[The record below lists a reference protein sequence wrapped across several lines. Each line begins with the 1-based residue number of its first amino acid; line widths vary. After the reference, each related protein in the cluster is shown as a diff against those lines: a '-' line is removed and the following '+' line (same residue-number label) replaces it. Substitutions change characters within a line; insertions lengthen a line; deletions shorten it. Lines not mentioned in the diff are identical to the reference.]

1 MSMKSMVTKSLC
13 VSMVGVVAVM
23 STANYKGD
31 LKTTLESNLSDL
43 ETMLAGYSAK
53 FKDQK
58 RQIAQYV
65 AQIGANETTI
75 KNLQDQVTSLTA
87 DKNSLTT
94 ERNDLKSKLTS
105 IATLLDIPTE
115 GKTMDV
121 LVKDISD
128 NITNGA
134 EVSSDELATFKTIA
148 KNLGKTEEE
157 VASMSRNELVVFI
170 NAEVNSLNA
179 ELDEANAEIVEYEGK
194 IESANTEIARYE
206 GEIKSANAEIK
217 KLEGEVGKLQA
228 EIKRLEGII
237 AQYESDL
244 NALNSKAETIEET
257 YKEEYNNEIKG
268 ENQGNVEGTDKA
280 PEVIPGGGGTPE
292 EPTEPEQPTDPVD
305 PPVDD
310 NNTETTKPVATA
322 LEQSIAKALKVD
334 GITSISNEG
343 TTTYYGKTFYIVASC
358 NDGNA
363 VGNSLVADGYKYETD
378 YIFISGKLCVA
389 KQFNVEVINSL
400 LAEQ

>member
-1 MSMKSMVTKSLC
+1 MGMKTMVTRGLAL
-13 VSMVGVVAVM
+13 SMVGVVAVM

-58 RQIAQYV
+58 AQIAQHL
-65 AQIGANETTI
+65 APIGANETTI
-75 KNLQDQVTSLTA
+75 KNLQDQVKSLTA
-87 DKNSLTT
+87 DKTSLTS

-105 IATLLDIPTE
+105 IATLLGIPTE
-115 GKTMDV
+115 GKDMDT
-121 LVKDISD
+121 LVADISN

-170 NAEVNSLNA
+170 NSEVANLNA
-179 ELDEANAEIVEYEGK
+179 ELDEANAEIVKYEDK
-194 IESANTEIARYE
+194 IEKANTEIAR
-206 GEIKSANAEIK
+206 
-217 KLEGEVGKLQA
+217 LEGEVGKLQA

-237 AQYESDL
+237 AKYEADL

-268 ENQGNVEGTDKA
+268 KSDVELEGTDKA
-280 PEVIPGGGGTPE
+280 PEQTPIGGSTPTNPPTDEGVVNPGIE
-292 EPTEPEQPTDPVD
+292 EPPTVEEPEKTAKQQAYEKLSGTAKTLADNGYQKGDLLVD
-305 PPVDD
+305 GFGDYHLKLTA
-310 NNTETTKPVATA
+310 NCANARTA
-322 LEQSIAKALKVD
+322 LGIGADISGTIPNRYYNDRLSI
-334 GITSISNEG
+334 
-343 TTTYYGKTFYIVASC
+343 
-358 NDGNA
+358 NA
-363 VGNSLVADGYKYETD
+363 QQVAD
-378 YIFISGKLCVA
+378 LNA
-389 KQFNVEVINSL
+389 W
-400 LAEQ
+400 AEL

>member
-1 MSMKSMVTKSLC
+1 MGMKTMVTRGLAL
-13 VSMVGVVAVM
+13 SMVGVVAVM
-23 STANYKGD
+23 STAKYKGD
-31 LKTTLESNLSDL
+31 LKTTLESNLNDL

-157 VASMSRNELVVFI
+157 VASMSRNQLVVFI
-170 NAEVNSLNA
+170 NSEVSNLNT
-179 ELDEANAEIVEYEGK
+179 ELD
-194 IESANTEIARYE
+194 SANTEIARYE

-343 TTTYYGKTFYIVASC
+343 TTTYYGKTFYIVATC

>member
-1 MSMKSMVTKSLC
+1 MGMKTMVTRGLAL
-13 VSMVGVVAVM
+13 SMVGVVAVM

-75 KNLQDQVTSLTA
+75 KNLQDQVASLTA
-87 DKNSLTT
+87 DKTSLTS

-105 IATLLDIPTE
+105 IATLLGIPTE
-115 GKTMDV
+115 GKDMDT
-121 LVKDISD
+121 LVADISN

-148 KNLGKTEEE
+148 KNLGKTEDE

-170 NAEVNSLNA
+170 NSEVANLNA
-179 ELDEANAEIVEYEGK
+179 ELDEANAEIVKYEDK
-194 IESANTEIARYE
+194 IEKANTEIAR
-206 GEIKSANAEIK
+206 
-217 KLEGEVGKLQA
+217 LEGEVGKLQA

-237 AQYESDL
+237 AKYEADL
-244 NALNSKAETIEET
+244 NALNTKAETIEET

-268 ENQGNVEGTDKA
+268 KSDVELEGTDKA
-280 PEVIPGGGGTPE
+280 PEQTPIGGSTPTNP
-292 EPTEPEQPTDPVD
+292 PTEEQQPAEPETPAD
-305 PPVDD
+305 PPAGEKSEKEQAWD
-310 NNTETTKPVATA
+310 T
-322 LEQSIAKALKVD
+322 LEASLISASWGEGSRGKLKD
-334 GITSISNEG
+334 GTYTIERG
-343 TTTYYGKTFYIVASC
+343 TNSQGAVIYEVK
-358 NDGNA
+358 NDGFSTGVTVSEEIYNQ
-363 VGNSLVADGYKYETD
+363 
-378 YIFISGKLCVA
+378 YIAWANK
-389 KQFNVEVINSL
+389 
-400 LAEQ
+400 

>member
-1 MSMKSMVTKSLC
+1 MGMKTMVTRGLA

-75 KNLQDQVTSLTA
+75 KNLQDQVASLTA
-87 DKNSLTT
+87 DKTSLTS

-105 IATLLDIPTE
+105 IATLLGIPTE
-115 GKTMDV
+115 GKDMDT
-121 LVKDISD
+121 LVADISN

-148 KNLGKTEEE
+148 KNLGKTEDE

-170 NAEVNSLNA
+170 NSEVANLNA
-179 ELDEANAEIVEYEGK
+179 ELDEANAEIVKYEDK
-194 IESANTEIARYE
+194 IEKANTEIAR
-206 GEIKSANAEIK
+206 
-217 KLEGEVGKLQA
+217 LEGEVGKLQA

-237 AQYESDL
+237 AQYEADL

-268 ENQGNVEGTDKA
+268 ENGVDVLDKPGSN
-280 PEVIPGGGGTPE
+280 PEQTPIGGGTPE
-292 EPTEPEQPTDPVD
+292 QPTEPDQPSVP
-305 PPVDD
+305 
-310 NNTETTKPVATA
+310 ETTEPEVSSAKEQAYAKLTGTAKTLADNGYQKGDLLVDASGDYHLKVTANCVNARTA
-322 LEQSIAKALKVD
+322 L
-334 GITSISNEG
+334 GIS
-343 TTTYYGKTFYIVASC
+343 
-358 NDGNA
+358 
-363 VGNSLVADGYKYETD
+363 AD
-378 YIFISGKLCVA
+378 ISGQVPNRYYRDILNITAQQVSDLNA
-389 KQFNVEVINSL
+389 W
-400 LAEQ
+400 AEL

>member
-1 MSMKSMVTKSLC
+1 MGMKTMVTRGLAL
-13 VSMVGVVAVM
+13 SMVGVVAVM

-31 LKTTLESNLSDL
+31 LKTTLESNLNDL

-75 KNLQDQVTSLTA
+75 KNLQDQVKSLTA
-87 DKNSLTT
+87 DKTSLTS

-105 IATLLDIPTE
+105 IATLLGISTE
-115 GKTMDV
+115 GKDMDT
-121 LVKDISD
+121 LVADISN

-179 ELDEANAEIVEYEGK
+179 ELDEANADIVEYEGK
-194 IESANTEIARYE
+194 IERANT
-206 GEIKSANAEIK
+206 
-217 KLEGEVGKLQA
+217 

-237 AQYESDL
+237 AQYEADL

-268 ENQGNVEGTDKA
+268 ENQGNVEG
-280 PEVIPGGGGTPE
+280 GGTPE
-292 EPTEPEQPTDPVD
+292 QPTEPEQPSVP
-305 PPVDD
+305 
-310 NNTETTKPVATA
+310 ETTEPETNAKEQAYAKLSGTAKTLADNGYQKGDLLVDASGDYHLKVTANCVNARTA
-322 LEQSIAKALKVD
+322 L
-334 GITSISNEG
+334 GIS
-343 TTTYYGKTFYIVASC
+343 
-358 NDGNA
+358 
-363 VGNSLVADGYKYETD
+363 AD
-378 YIFISGKLCVA
+378 ISGQVPNRYYRDILNITAQQVSDLNA
-389 KQFNVEVINSL
+389 W
-400 LAEQ
+400 AEL

>member
-1 MSMKSMVTKSLC
+1 MGMKTMVTRGLAL
-13 VSMVGVVAVM
+13 SMVGVVAVM

-31 LKTTLESNLSDL
+31 LKTTLESNLSDF

-53 FKDQK
+53 LKDQK

-75 KNLQDQVTSLTA
+75 KNLQDQVKSLTA
-87 DKNSLTT
+87 DKTSLTS

-105 IATLLDIPTE
+105 IATLLGIPTE
-115 GKTMDV
+115 GKDMDT
-121 LVKDISD
+121 LVADISN

-194 IESANTEIARYE
+194 IESANTEIAR
-206 GEIKSANAEIK
+206 
-217 KLEGEVGKLQA
+217 LEGEVGKLQA

-237 AQYESDL
+237 AQYEADL

-268 ENQGNVEGTDKA
+268 ENQGEVEGGST
-280 PEVIPGGGGTPE
+280 PEVIVPGEGTPE
-292 EPTEPEQPTDPVD
+292 QPTEPEQPTDPVD
-305 PPVDD
+305 PPASETNAKAEAYAKLTGTAKTLADNGYQKGDLLVDASGD
-310 NNTETTKPVATA
+310 YHLKVTANCVNARTA
-322 LEQSIAKALKVD
+322 L
-334 GITSISNEG
+334 GIS
-343 TTTYYGKTFYIVASC
+343 
-358 NDGNA
+358 
-363 VGNSLVADGYKYETD
+363 AD
-378 YIFISGKLCVA
+378 ISGQVPNRYYRDILNITAQQVSDLNA
-389 KQFNVEVINSL
+389 W
-400 LAEQ
+400 AEL

>member
-1 MSMKSMVTKSLC
+1 MGMKTMVTRGLAL
-13 VSMVGVVAVM
+13 SMVGVVAVM

-58 RQIAQYV
+58 AQIAQHL
-65 AQIGANETTI
+65 ATIGANETTI
-75 KNLQDQVTSLTA
+75 KNLQDQVKSLTA
-87 DKNSLTT
+87 DKTSLTS

-105 IATLLDIPTE
+105 IATLLGIPTE
-115 GKTMDV
+115 GKDMDT
-121 LVKDISD
+121 LVADISN

-194 IESANTEIARYE
+194 IERANT
-206 GEIKSANAEIK
+206 
-217 KLEGEVGKLQA
+217 

-237 AQYESDL
+237 AQYEADL

-268 ENQGNVEGTDKA
+268 ENQGNVEGGGT
-280 PEVIPGGGGTPE
+280 PEVIQPGGGTPE
-292 EPTEPEQPTDPVD
+292 QPTEPEQPSVP
-305 PPVDD
+305 
-310 NNTETTKPVATA
+310 ETTEPETNAKEQAYAKLSGTAKTLADNGYQKGDLLVDASGDYHLKVTANCVNARTA
-322 LEQSIAKALKVD
+322 L
-334 GITSISNEG
+334 GIS
-343 TTTYYGKTFYIVASC
+343 
-358 NDGNA
+358 
-363 VGNSLVADGYKYETD
+363 AD
-378 YIFISGKLCVA
+378 ISGQVPNRYYRDILNITAQQVSDLNA
-389 KQFNVEVINSL
+389 W
-400 LAEQ
+400 AEL

>member
-1 MSMKSMVTKSLC
+1 MGMKTMVTRGLA

-23 STANYKGD
+23 STANYKGN

-75 KNLQDQVTSLTA
+75 KNLQDQVKSLTA
-87 DKNSLTT
+87 DKTSLTS

-105 IATLLDIPTE
+105 IATLLGIPTE
-115 GKTMDV
+115 GKDMDT
-121 LVKDISD
+121 LVADISN

-194 IESANTEIARYE
+194 IESANTEIAR
-206 GEIKSANAEIK
+206 
-217 KLEGEVGKLQA
+217 LEGEVGKLQA

-268 ENQGNVEGTDKA
+268 ENGVDVLDK
-280 PEVIPGGGGTPE
+280 PGSTPE
-292 EPTEPEQPTDPVD
+292 QTPIGGNTPEQPTN
-305 PPVDD
+305 PP
-310 NNTETTKPVATA
+310 TEEQQPAEPTKPVATA
-322 LEQSIAKALKVD
+322 LEQSVAKALKAN
-334 GITSISNEG
+334 GITSISESSEEDKW
-343 TTTYYGKTFYIVASC
+343 TYGKIDFYPVATC
-358 NDGNA
+358 DTGA
-363 VGNSLVADGYKYETD
+363 VADSLVADGYKLYTD
-378 YIFISGKLCVA
+378 FICGDGKLYIAPKV
-389 KQFNVEVINSL
+389 NVQAVNSL
-400 LAEQ
+400 LAK

>member
-1 MSMKSMVTKSLC
+1 MGMKTMVTRGLA

-75 KNLQDQVTSLTA
+75 KNLQDQVKSLTA
-87 DKNSLTT
+87 DKTSLTS

-105 IATLLDIPTE
+105 IATLLGIPTE
-115 GKTMDV
+115 GKDMDT
-121 LVKDISD
+121 LVADISN

-179 ELDEANAEIVEYEGK
+179 ELDEANAEIAEYEGK
-194 IESANTEIARYE
+194 IESANTEIAR
-206 GEIKSANAEIK
+206 
-217 KLEGEVGKLQA
+217 LEGEVGKLQA

-237 AQYESDL
+237 AQYEADL

-268 ENQGNVEGTDKA
+268 ENQGEVEGGST

-292 EPTEPEQPTDPVD
+292 QPTEPTEPEQPTNPPASETNAKAEAYAKLTGTAKTLADNGYQKGDLLVD
-305 PPVDD
+305 ASGDYHLKVTA
-310 NNTETTKPVATA
+310 NCVNARTA
-322 LEQSIAKALKVD
+322 L
-334 GITSISNEG
+334 GIS
-343 TTTYYGKTFYIVASC
+343 
-358 NDGNA
+358 
-363 VGNSLVADGYKYETD
+363 AD
-378 YIFISGKLCVA
+378 ISGQVPNRYYRDILNITAQQVSDLNA
-389 KQFNVEVINSL
+389 WANL
-400 LAEQ
+400 

>member
-1 MSMKSMVTKSLC
+1 MGMKTMVTRGLAL
-13 VSMVGVVAVM
+13 SMVGVVAVM
-23 STANYKGD
+23 STANYKGN

-58 RQIAQYV
+58 RQIAQHL
-65 AQIGANETTI
+65 ATIGANETTI
-75 KNLQDQVTSLTA
+75 KNLQDQVKSLTA
-87 DKNSLTT
+87 DKTSLTS

-105 IATLLDIPTE
+105 IATLLGIPTE
-115 GKTMDV
+115 GKDMDT
-121 LVKDISD
+121 LVADISN

-194 IESANTEIARYE
+194 IESANTEIAR
-206 GEIKSANAEIK
+206 
-217 KLEGEVGKLQA
+217 LEGEVGKLQA

-268 ENQGNVEGTDKA
+268 ENQGEVE
-280 PEVIPGGGGTPE
+280 GGGTPE
-292 EPTEPEQPTDPVD
+292 VIQPGGSTPELEQPTNPPTEEQQPAEPEKTAKQQAYEKLSGTAKTLADNGYQKGDLLVD
-305 PPVDD
+305 ASGDYHLKVTA
-310 NNTETTKPVATA
+310 NCVNARTA
-322 LEQSIAKALKVD
+322 L
-334 GITSISNEG
+334 GIS
-343 TTTYYGKTFYIVASC
+343 
-358 NDGNA
+358 
-363 VGNSLVADGYKYETD
+363 TD
-378 YIFISGKLCVA
+378 ISGQVPNRYYRDILNITAQQVTDLNA
-389 KQFNVEVINSL
+389 W
-400 LAEQ
+400 AEL

>member
-1 MSMKSMVTKSLC
+1 MGMKTMVTRGLA

-75 KNLQDQVTSLTA
+75 KNLQDQVKSLTA
-87 DKNSLTT
+87 DKTSLTS

-105 IATLLDIPTE
+105 IATLLGIPTE
-115 GKTMDV
+115 GKDMDT
-121 LVKDISD
+121 LVADISN

-170 NAEVNSLNA
+170 NSEVANLNA
-179 ELDEANAEIVEYEGK
+179 ELDEANAEIVKYEDK
-194 IESANTEIARYE
+194 IEKANTEVAR
-206 GEIKSANAEIK
+206 
-217 KLEGEVGKLQA
+217 LEGEVGKLQA

-237 AQYESDL
+237 AQYEADL

-268 ENQGNVEGTDKA
+268 ENQGEVEGGST

-292 EPTEPEQPTDPVD
+292 QPTEPTEPEQPTNPPASETNAKDEAYAKLTGTAKTLADNGYQKGDLLVD
-305 PPVDD
+305 ASGDYHLKVTA
-310 NNTETTKPVATA
+310 NCVNARTA
-322 LEQSIAKALKVD
+322 L
-334 GITSISNEG
+334 GIS
-343 TTTYYGKTFYIVASC
+343 
-358 NDGNA
+358 
-363 VGNSLVADGYKYETD
+363 AD
-378 YIFISGKLCVA
+378 ISGQVPNRYYRDILNITAQQVSDLNA
-389 KQFNVEVINSL
+389 W
-400 LAEQ
+400 AEL

>member
-23 STANYKGD
+23 STAKYKGD

-157 VASMSRNELVVFI
+157 VASMSRNQLVVFI
-170 NAEVNSLNA
+170 NSEVSNLNT
-179 ELDEANAEIVEYEGK
+179 ELD
-194 IESANTEIARYE
+194 SANTEIARYE

-257 YKEEYNNEIKG
+257 YKEEYNKEIKG
-268 ENQGNVEGTDKA
+268 ENGVDILDK
-280 PEVIPGGGGTPE
+280 PGSTPE
-292 EPTEPEQPTDPVD
+292 QTPIGGSTPEQPTN
-305 PPVDD
+305 PP
-310 NNTETTKPVATA
+310 TEEQQPAESEKTA
-322 LEQSIAKALKVD
+322 EEQLTEKLGADKFSKLKTDLTRLANVNECRNAQ
-334 GITSISNEG
+334 IS
-343 TTTYYGKTFYIVASC
+343 TA
-358 NDGNA
+358 NDGTEILGFESNPSGDKA
-363 VGNSLVADGYKYETD
+363 IAYKNKETGEWNFRSDNVSL
-378 YIFISGKLCVA
+378 SGTIDEATVQLIA
-389 KQFNVEVINSL
+389 NYFNNELVS
-400 LAEQ
+400 Q

>member
-1 MSMKSMVTKSLC
+1 MGMKTMVTRGLA

-75 KNLQDQVTSLTA
+75 KNLQDQVKSLTA
-87 DKNSLTT
+87 DKTSLTS

-105 IATLLDIPTE
+105 IATLLGIPTE
-115 GKTMDV
+115 GKDMDT
-121 LVKDISD
+121 LVADISN

-194 IESANTEIARYE
+194 IESANTEIAR
-206 GEIKSANAEIK
+206 
-217 KLEGEVGKLQA
+217 LEGEVGKLQA

-237 AQYESDL
+237 AQYEADL

-268 ENQGNVEGTDKA
+268 ENQGEVE
-280 PEVIPGGGGTPE
+280 GGGTPE
-292 EPTEPEQPTDPVD
+292 VIVPGGGTPEPEQPTNPPTEEQQPAEPETNTKEQAYAKLSGTAKTLADNGYQKGDLLVD
-305 PPVDD
+305 ASGDYHLKVTA
-310 NNTETTKPVATA
+310 NCVNARTA
-322 LEQSIAKALKVD
+322 L
-334 GITSISNEG
+334 GIS
-343 TTTYYGKTFYIVASC
+343 
-358 NDGNA
+358 
-363 VGNSLVADGYKYETD
+363 AD
-378 YIFISGKLCVA
+378 ISGQIPNRYYRDILNITAQQVSDLNA
-389 KQFNVEVINSL
+389 W
-400 LAEQ
+400 AEL

>member
-1 MSMKSMVTKSLC
+1 MSMKSMVTKSLA

-23 STANYKGD
+23 STANYKGN

-58 RQIAQYV
+58 AQIAQYL
-65 AQIGANETTI
+65 ATIGANETTI
-75 KNLQDQVTSLTA
+75 KNLQDQVKSLTA
-87 DKNSLTT
+87 DKTSLTS

-105 IATLLDIPTE
+105 IATLLGIPTE
-115 GKTMDV
+115 GKDMDT
-121 LVKDISD
+121 LVADISN

-194 IESANTEIARYE
+194 IESAN
-206 GEIKSANAEIK
+206 AEIK

-237 AQYESDL
+237 QQYEADL
-244 NALNSKAETIEET
+244 GALNTKAETIKNT
-257 YKEEYNNEIKG
+257 YKEEYNKEIKG
-268 ENQGNVEGTDKA
+268 ENGVDVLDKPGSN
-280 PEVIPGGGGTPE
+280 PEQTPIGGGTPE
-292 EPTEPEQPTDPVD
+292 QPTEPEQPTN
-305 PPVDD
+305 PP
-310 NNTETTKPVATA
+310 TEEQQPAEPEKTA
-322 LEQSIAKALKVD
+322 KEQAWDTLEASLISASWGEGSRGKLKD
-334 GITSISNEG
+334 GTYTIERG
-343 TTTYYGKTFYIVASC
+343 TNSQGAVIYEVK
-358 NDGNA
+358 NDGFSTGVTVSEEIYNQ
-363 VGNSLVADGYKYETD
+363 
-378 YIFISGKLCVA
+378 YIAWANK
-389 KQFNVEVINSL
+389 
-400 LAEQ
+400 

>member
-1 MSMKSMVTKSLC
+1 MGMKTMVTRGLA

-23 STANYKGD
+23 STANYKGN

-58 RQIAQYV
+58 AQIAQYL
-65 AQIGANETTI
+65 ATIGANETTI
-75 KNLQDQVTSLTA
+75 KNLQDQVKSLTA
-87 DKNSLTT
+87 DKTSLTS

-105 IATLLDIPTE
+105 IATLLGIPTE
-115 GKTMDV
+115 GKDMDT
-121 LVKDISD
+121 LVADISN

-194 IESANTEIARYE
+194 IESANTEIAR
-206 GEIKSANAEIK
+206 
-217 KLEGEVGKLQA
+217 LEGEVGKLQA

-268 ENQGNVEGTDKA
+268 ENQGEVEGGST

-292 EPTEPEQPTDPVD
+292 QPTKPTKPTN

-310 NNTETTKPVATA
+310 DNSETTKPVATA

-378 YIFISGKLCVA
+378 YVFIGGELCVN
-389 KQFNVEVINSL
+389 KQFNVQAINSL
-400 LAEQ
+400 LAK

>member
-1 MSMKSMVTKSLC
+1 MGMKTMVTRGLA

-75 KNLQDQVTSLTA
+75 KNLQDQVKSLTA
-87 DKNSLTT
+87 DKTSLTS

-105 IATLLDIPTE
+105 IATLLGIPTE
-115 GKTMDV
+115 GKDMDT
-121 LVKDISD
+121 LVADISN

-194 IESANTEIARYE
+194 IESANTEIAR
-206 GEIKSANAEIK
+206 
-217 KLEGEVGKLQA
+217 LEGEVGKLQA

-237 AQYESDL
+237 AQYEADL

-268 ENQGNVEGTDKA
+268 ENQGEVEGGST

-292 EPTEPEQPTDPVD
+292 QPTEPTEPSEPAD
-305 PPVDD
+305 PPASETNAKAEAYAKLTGTAKTLADNGYQKGDLLVDSFGD
-310 NNTETTKPVATA
+310 YHLKVGASCADKVRTA
-322 LEQSIAKALKVD
+322 LGISADAMGTVPNRYYRDILSI
-334 GITSISNEG
+334 
-343 TTTYYGKTFYIVASC
+343 
-358 NDGNA
+358 NA
-363 VGNSLVADGYKYETD
+363 QQVSDLNAW
-378 YIFISGKLCVA
+378 
-389 KQFNVEVINSL
+389 
-400 LAEQ
+400 AEL

>member
-1 MSMKSMVTKSLC
+1 MGMKTMVTRGLA

-23 STANYKGD
+23 STANYKGN

-75 KNLQDQVTSLTA
+75 KNLQDQVKSLTA
-87 DKNSLTT
+87 DKTSLTS

-105 IATLLDIPTE
+105 IATLLGIPTE
-115 GKTMDV
+115 GKDMDT
-121 LVKDISD
+121 LVADISN

-194 IESANTEIARYE
+194 IESANTEIAR
-206 GEIKSANAEIK
+206 
-217 KLEGEVGKLQA
+217 LEGEVGKLQA

-237 AQYESDL
+237 AQYEADL

-268 ENQGNVEGTDKA
+268 KSDVELEGTDKA
-280 PEVIPGGGGTPE
+280 PEQTPIGGGTPE
-292 EPTEPEQPTDPVD
+292 QPTNPPTEEQQPAEPEKTAKQQAYEKLTGTAKTLA
-305 PPVDD
+305 D
-310 NNTETTKPVATA
+310 NGYQKGDLLVNASGDYYLKVGASCADKARTA
-322 LEQSIAKALKVD
+322 LGIGVD
-334 GITSISNEG
+334 TMGTIPNKYYRDRLNIT
-343 TTTYYGKTFYIVASC
+343 AQQ
-358 NDGNA
+358 
-363 VGNSLVADGYKYETD
+363 VAD
-378 YIFISGKLCVA
+378 LNA
-389 KQFNVEVINSL
+389 W
-400 LAEQ
+400 AEL

>member
-1 MSMKSMVTKSLC
+1 MGMKTMVTRGLAL
-13 VSMVGVVAVM
+13 SMVGVVAVM

-58 RQIAQYV
+58 AQIAQYV
-65 AQIGANETTI
+65 ATIGANETTI
-75 KNLQDQVTSLTA
+75 KNLQDQVKSLTA
-87 DKNSLTT
+87 DKTSLTS

-105 IATLLDIPTE
+105 IATLLGIPTE
-115 GKTMDV
+115 GKDMDT
-121 LVKDISD
+121 LVADISN

-179 ELDEANAEIVEYEGK
+179 ELDEANAEIAEYEGK
-194 IESANTEIARYE
+194 IESANTEIAR
-206 GEIKSANAEIK
+206 
-217 KLEGEVGKLQA
+217 LEGEVGKLQA

-237 AQYESDL
+237 AQYEADL

-268 ENQGNVEGTDKA
+268 ENQGEVEGGST
-280 PEVIPGGGGTPE
+280 PEVIQPGGGTPE

-305 PPVDD
+305 PPASETNAKDEAYAKLTGTAKTLADNGYQKGDLLVDASGD
-310 NNTETTKPVATA
+310 YHLKVTANCVNARTA
-322 LEQSIAKALKVD
+322 L
-334 GITSISNEG
+334 GISADISGQVPNR
-343 TTTYYGKTFYIVASC
+343 YYRDILNITAQQ
-358 NDGNA
+358 
-363 VGNSLVADGYKYETD
+363 VAD
-378 YIFISGKLCVA
+378 LNA
-389 KQFNVEVINSL
+389 W
-400 LAEQ
+400 AEL

>member
-1 MSMKSMVTKSLC
+1 MGMKTMVTRGLAL
-13 VSMVGVVAVM
+13 SMVGVVAVM
-23 STANYKGD
+23 STANYKGN

-58 RQIAQYV
+58 AQIAQHL
-65 AQIGANETTI
+65 ATIGANETTI
-75 KNLQDQVTSLTA
+75 KNLQDQVKSLTA
-87 DKNSLTT
+87 DKTSLTS

-105 IATLLDIPTE
+105 IATLLGIPTE
-115 GKTMDV
+115 GKDMDT
-121 LVKDISD
+121 LVADISN

-179 ELDEANAEIVEYEGK
+179 ELDEANAEIAEYEGK
-194 IESANTEIARYE
+194 IESANTEIAR
-206 GEIKSANAEIK
+206 
-217 KLEGEVGKLQA
+217 LEGEVGKLQA

-237 AQYESDL
+237 AKYEADL

-268 ENQGNVEGTDKA
+268 KSDVELEGTDKA
-280 PEVIPGGGGTPE
+280 PEQTPIGGSTPTNP
-292 EPTEPEQPTDPVD
+292 PTEEQQPAEPEKTAEEQL
-305 PPVDD
+305 
-310 NNTETTKPVATA
+310 TEKLTAEKFTKLKNSLTRLANVNECRNAQIFTA
-322 LEQSIAKALKVD
+322 
-334 GITSISNEG
+334 
-343 TTTYYGKTFYIVASC
+343 
-358 NDGNA
+358 NDGTEILGFENNPSGDKA
-363 VGNSLVADGYKYETD
+363 IAYKNKDTGEWNFRSDNVSL
-378 YIFISGKLCVA
+378 SGTIDEATVQLIA
-389 KQFNVEVINSL
+389 NYFNNELVS
-400 LAEQ
+400 Q

>member
-1 MSMKSMVTKSLC
+1 MGMKTMVTRGLA

-23 STANYKGD
+23 STANYKGN

-75 KNLQDQVTSLTA
+75 KNLQDQVASLTA
-87 DKNSLTT
+87 DKTSLTS

-105 IATLLDIPTE
+105 IATLLGIPTE
-115 GKTMDV
+115 GKDMDT
-121 LVKDISD
+121 LVADISN

-148 KNLGKTEEE
+148 KNLGKTEDE

-170 NAEVNSLNA
+170 NSEVANLNA
-179 ELDEANAEIVEYEGK
+179 ELDEANAEIVKYEDK
-194 IESANTEIARYE
+194 IEKANTEIAR
-206 GEIKSANAEIK
+206 
-217 KLEGEVGKLQA
+217 LEGEVGKLQA

-237 AQYESDL
+237 AQYEADL

-268 ENQGNVEGTDKA
+268 ENGVDVLDKPGSN
-280 PEVIPGGGGTPE
+280 PEQTPIGGGTPE
-292 EPTEPEQPTDPVD
+292 QPTEPEQPTDPVD
-305 PPVDD
+305 PPASETNAKAEAYAKLTGTAKTLADNGYQKGDLLVDASGD
-310 NNTETTKPVATA
+310 YHLKVTANCVNARTA
-322 LEQSIAKALKVD
+322 L
-334 GITSISNEG
+334 GIS
-343 TTTYYGKTFYIVASC
+343 
-358 NDGNA
+358 
-363 VGNSLVADGYKYETD
+363 AD
-378 YIFISGKLCVA
+378 ISGQVPNRYYRDILNITAQQVSDLNA
-389 KQFNVEVINSL
+389 W
-400 LAEQ
+400 AEL

>member
-1 MSMKSMVTKSLC
+1 MGMKTMVTRGLA

-75 KNLQDQVTSLTA
+75 KNLQDQVKSLTA
-87 DKNSLTT
+87 DKTSLTS

-105 IATLLDIPTE
+105 IATLLGIPTE
-115 GKTMDV
+115 GKDMDT
-121 LVKDISD
+121 LVADISN

-179 ELDEANAEIVEYEGK
+179 ELDEANAEIVKYEDK
-194 IESANTEIARYE
+194 IESANTEIAR
-206 GEIKSANAEIK
+206 
-217 KLEGEVGKLQA
+217 LEGEVGKLQA

-237 AQYESDL
+237 AQYEADL

-268 ENQGNVEGTDKA
+268 ENQGEVEGGST

-292 EPTEPEQPTDPVD
+292 QSTEPEQPTDPVD
-305 PPVDD
+305 PPASETNAKDEAYAKLTGTAKTLADNGYQKGDLLVDASGD
-310 NNTETTKPVATA
+310 YHLKVTANCVNARTA
-322 LEQSIAKALKVD
+322 L
-334 GITSISNEG
+334 GIS
-343 TTTYYGKTFYIVASC
+343 
-358 NDGNA
+358 
-363 VGNSLVADGYKYETD
+363 AD
-378 YIFISGKLCVA
+378 ISGQVPNRYYRDILS
-389 KQFNVEVINSL
+389 INAQQVSDL
-400 LAEQ
+400 NAWANL

>member
-1 MSMKSMVTKSLC
+1 MGMKTMVTRGLAL
-13 VSMVGVVAVM
+13 SMVGVVAVM
-23 STANYKGD
+23 STANYKGN

-58 RQIAQYV
+58 AQIAQHL
-65 AQIGANETTI
+65 ATIGANETTI
-75 KNLQDQVTSLTA
+75 KNLQDQVKSLTA
-87 DKNSLTT
+87 DKTSLTS

-105 IATLLDIPTE
+105 IATLLGIPTE
-115 GKTMDV
+115 GKDMDT
-121 LVKDISD
+121 LVADISN

-194 IESANTEIARYE
+194 IESANTEIAR
-206 GEIKSANAEIK
+206 
-217 KLEGEVGKLQA
+217 LEGEVGKLQA

-237 AQYESDL
+237 AQYEADL

-257 YKEEYNNEIKG
+257 YKEEYNSEIKG
-268 ENQGNVEGTDKA
+268 ENQGEVEGGST

-292 EPTEPEQPTDPVD
+292 QPTEPEQPTNPPTEEQQPANPEKTAKQQAYEKLTGTAKTLADNGYQKGDLLVD
-305 PPVDD
+305 AFGDYHLKVGASCAD
-310 NNTETTKPVATA
+310 KVRTA
-322 LEQSIAKALKVD
+322 LGISADAMGTVPNRYYRDILSITAQQVSDL
-334 GITSISNEG
+334 
-343 TTTYYGKTFYIVASC
+343 
-358 NDGNA
+358 NA
-363 VGNSLVADGYKYETD
+363 W
-378 YIFISGKLCVA
+378 
-389 KQFNVEVINSL
+389 
-400 LAEQ
+400 AEL

>member
-1 MSMKSMVTKSLC
+1 MGMKTMVTRGLAL
-13 VSMVGVVAVM
+13 SMVGVVAVM

-75 KNLQDQVTSLTA
+75 KNLQDQVASLTA
-87 DKNSLTT
+87 DKTSLTS

-105 IATLLDIPTE
+105 IATLLGIPTE
-115 GKTMDV
+115 GKDMDT
-121 LVKDISD
+121 LVADISN

-194 IESANTEIARYE
+194 IESANTEIAR
-206 GEIKSANAEIK
+206 
-217 KLEGEVGKLQA
+217 LEGEVGKLQA

-237 AQYESDL
+237 AQYEADL

-268 ENQGNVEGTDKA
+268 ENQGEVEGGGT

-292 EPTEPEQPTDPVD
+292 PEQPTEEQQPAEPETNAKQQAYEKLSETAKTLADNGYQKGDLLVD
-305 PPVDD
+305 ASGDYHLKVTA
-310 NNTETTKPVATA
+310 NCVNARTA
-322 LEQSIAKALKVD
+322 L
-334 GITSISNEG
+334 GISADISGQVPNR
-343 TTTYYGKTFYIVASC
+343 YYRDILNITAQQ
-358 NDGNA
+358 
-363 VGNSLVADGYKYETD
+363 VAD
-378 YIFISGKLCVA
+378 LNA
-389 KQFNVEVINSL
+389 W
-400 LAEQ
+400 AEL

>member
-1 MSMKSMVTKSLC
+1 MGMKTMVTRGLAL
-13 VSMVGVVAVM
+13 SMVGVVAVM
-23 STANYKGD
+23 STANYKGN

-58 RQIAQYV
+58 AQIAQHL
-65 AQIGANETTI
+65 ATIGANETTI
-75 KNLQDQVTSLTA
+75 KNLQDQVKSLTA
-87 DKNSLTT
+87 DKTSLTS

-105 IATLLDIPTE
+105 IATLLGIPTE
-115 GKTMDV
+115 GKDMDT
-121 LVKDISD
+121 LVADISN

-194 IESANTEIARYE
+194 IESANAEIAR
-206 GEIKSANAEIK
+206 
-217 KLEGEVGKLQA
+217 LEGEVGKLQA

-268 ENQGNVEGTDKA
+268 ENQGEVEGGST
-280 PEVIPGGGGTPE
+280 PEVIQPGGGNTEPE
-292 EPTEPEQPTDPVD
+292 EPTEPEQPTNPPASETNAKDEAYAKLTGTAKTLADNGYQKGDLLVD
-305 PPVDD
+305 AFGDYHLKVTA
-310 NNTETTKPVATA
+310 NCVNARTA
-322 LEQSIAKALKVD
+322 L
-334 GITSISNEG
+334 GIGADITGQVPNR
-343 TTTYYGKTFYIVASC
+343 YYRDILNITAQQVS
-358 NDGNA
+358 DLNA
-363 VGNSLVADGYKYETD
+363 W
-378 YIFISGKLCVA
+378 
-389 KQFNVEVINSL
+389 
-400 LAEQ
+400 AEL

>member
-1 MSMKSMVTKSLC
+1 MGMKTMVTRGLAL
-13 VSMVGVVAVM
+13 SMVGVVAVM
-23 STANYKGD
+23 STANYKGN

-58 RQIAQYV
+58 AQIAQHL
-65 AQIGANETTI
+65 ATIGANETTI
-75 KNLQDQVTSLTA
+75 KNLQDQVKSLTA
-87 DKNSLTT
+87 DKTSLTS

-105 IATLLDIPTE
+105 IATLLGIPTE
-115 GKTMDV
+115 GKDMDT
-121 LVKDISD
+121 LVADISN

-179 ELDEANAEIVEYEGK
+179 ELDEANAEIAEYEGK
-194 IESANTEIARYE
+194 IESANTEIAR
-206 GEIKSANAEIK
+206 
-217 KLEGEVGKLQA
+217 LEGEVGKLQA

-268 ENQGNVEGTDKA
+268 ENQGEVEGGST

-292 EPTEPEQPTDPVD
+292 PEQPTN
-305 PPVDD
+305 PPTEEQQPAEPETNAKEQAYAKLTGTAKTLAD
-310 NNTETTKPVATA
+310 NGYQVGDIYASPSGNYYLHTFFFFSEKVKNTLGLSDTSTTFPKYYTTA
-322 LEQSIAKALKVD
+322 L
-334 GITSISNEG
+334 N
-343 TTTYYGKTFYIVASC
+343 
-358 NDGNA
+358 
-363 VGNSLVADGYKYETD
+363 
-378 YIFISGKLCVA
+378 
-389 KQFNVEVINSL
+389 IN
-400 LAEQ
+400 AEQLADLNHWAELPAE

>member
-1 MSMKSMVTKSLC
+1 MGMKTMVTRGLA

-75 KNLQDQVTSLTA
+75 KNLQDQVKSLTA
-87 DKNSLTT
+87 DKTSLTS

-105 IATLLDIPTE
+105 IATLLGIPTE
-115 GKTMDV
+115 GKDMDT
-121 LVKDISD
+121 LVADISN

-179 ELDEANAEIVEYEGK
+179 ELDEANAEIAEYEGK
-194 IESANTEIARYE
+194 IESANTEIAR
-206 GEIKSANAEIK
+206 
-217 KLEGEVGKLQA
+217 LEGEVGKLQA

-237 AQYESDL
+237 AKYEADL

-268 ENQGNVEGTDKA
+268 ENQGNVEETDKA

-292 EPTEPEQPTDPVD
+292 QPTEPDQPSVP
-305 PPVDD
+305 
-310 NNTETTKPVATA
+310 ETTEPEVSSAKEQAYEKLSGTAKTLADNGYQKGDLLVDASGDYHLKVTANCVNARTA
-322 LEQSIAKALKVD
+322 L
-334 GITSISNEG
+334 GIS
-343 TTTYYGKTFYIVASC
+343 
-358 NDGNA
+358 
-363 VGNSLVADGYKYETD
+363 AD
-378 YIFISGKLCVA
+378 ISGQVPNRYYRDILNITAQQVSDLNA
-389 KQFNVEVINSL
+389 W
-400 LAEQ
+400 AEL

>member
-1 MSMKSMVTKSLC
+1 MGMKTMVTRGLAL
-13 VSMVGVVAVM
+13 SMVGVVAVM
-23 STANYKGD
+23 STANYKGN

-58 RQIAQYV
+58 AQIAQYV
-65 AQIGANETTI
+65 ATIGANETTI
-75 KNLQDQVTSLTA
+75 KNLQDQVKSLTA
-87 DKNSLTT
+87 DKTSLTS

-105 IATLLDIPTE
+105 IATLLGIPTE
-115 GKTMDV
+115 GKDMDT
-121 LVKDISD
+121 LVADISN

-134 EVSSDELATFKTIA
+134 EVSSDEFATFKTIA
-148 KNLGKTEEE
+148 KNLGKTEDE

-194 IESANTEIARYE
+194 IERANTEIKR
-206 GEIKSANAEIK
+206 
-217 KLEGEVGKLQA
+217 LEGEVGKLQA

-292 EPTEPEQPTDPVD
+292 QPTEPEQPTNPPASETNAKDEAYAKLTGTAKTLADNGYQKGDLLVD
-305 PPVDD
+305 GFGDYHLKVGA
-310 NNTETTKPVATA
+310 NNVTAMKTA
-322 LEQSIAKALKVD
+322 L
-334 GITSISNEG
+334 GINGDVSGQIPNR
-343 TTTYYGKTFYIVASC
+343 YYSDILNITAQQ
-358 NDGNA
+358 
-363 VGNSLVADGYKYETD
+363 VAD
-378 YIFISGKLCVA
+378 LNA
-389 KQFNVEVINSL
+389 W
-400 LAEQ
+400 AEL

>member
-1 MSMKSMVTKSLC
+1 MSMKTMVTRGLA

-23 STANYKGD
+23 STANYKGN
-31 LKTTLESNLSDL
+31 LKTTLESNLNDL

-58 RQIAQYV
+58 AQIAQHL
-65 AQIGANETTI
+65 ATIGANETTI
-75 KNLQDQVTSLTA
+75 KNLQDQVKSLTA
-87 DKNSLTT
+87 DKTSLTS

-105 IATLLDIPTE
+105 IATLLGIPTE
-115 GKTMDV
+115 GKDMDT
-121 LVKDISD
+121 LVADISN

-157 VASMSRNELVVFI
+157 VASMTRNELVVFI

-194 IESANTEIARYE
+194 IESANTEIAR
-206 GEIKSANAEIK
+206 
-217 KLEGEVGKLQA
+217 LEGEVGKLQA

-268 ENQGNVEGTDKA
+268 ENQGEVEGGST
-280 PEVIPGGGGTPE
+280 PEQTPIGGGSTPE
-292 EPTEPEQPTDPVD
+292 EPTEPSEPTNPPASETNAKDEAYAKLTGTAKTLADNGYQKGDLLVD
-305 PPVDD
+305 GFGDYHLKVTA
-310 NNTETTKPVATA
+310 NCVNAKTA
-322 LEQSIAKALKVD
+322 L
-334 GITSISNEG
+334 GINGDISGQIPNR
-343 TTTYYGKTFYIVASC
+343 YYSDRLNITAQQ
-358 NDGNA
+358 
-363 VGNSLVADGYKYETD
+363 VAD
-378 YIFISGKLCVA
+378 LNA
-389 KQFNVEVINSL
+389 W
-400 LAEQ
+400 AEL

>member
-1 MSMKSMVTKSLC
+1 MGMKTMVTRGLAL
-13 VSMVGVVAVM
+13 SMVGVVAVM
-23 STANYKGD
+23 STANYKGN

-58 RQIAQYV
+58 AQIAQYL
-65 AQIGANETTI
+65 ATIGANETTI
-75 KNLQDQVTSLTA
+75 KNLQDQVKSLTA
-87 DKNSLTT
+87 DKTSLTS

-105 IATLLDIPTE
+105 IATLLGIPTE
-115 GKTMDV
+115 GKDMDT
-121 LVKDISD
+121 LVADISN

-179 ELDEANAEIVEYEGK
+179 ELDEANAEIAEYEGK
-194 IESANTEIARYE
+194 IESAN
-206 GEIKSANAEIK
+206 AEIK
-217 KLEGEVGKLQA
+217 RLEGEVGKLQA

-268 ENQGNVEGTDKA
+268 ENQGGVQETDKA
-280 PEVIPGGGGTPE
+280 PEVIQPGGGN
-292 EPTEPEQPTDPVD
+292 TEPEQPTEPTDPVD
-305 PPVDD
+305 PP
-310 NNTETTKPVATA
+310 TETNAKAEAYAKLTGTAKILADNGYQKGDLLVDAFGDYHLKLTANCVNARTA
-322 LEQSIAKALKVD
+322 L
-334 GITSISNEG
+334 GIGADTAGQVPNK
-343 TTTYYGKTFYIVASC
+343 YYSGILNITAQQVS
-358 NDGNA
+358 DLNA
-363 VGNSLVADGYKYETD
+363 W
-378 YIFISGKLCVA
+378 
-389 KQFNVEVINSL
+389 
-400 LAEQ
+400 AEL

>member
-1 MSMKSMVTKSLC
+1 MGMKTMVTRGLAL
-13 VSMVGVVAVM
+13 SMVGVVAVM
-23 STANYKGD
+23 STANYKGN
-31 LKTTLESNLSDL
+31 LKTTLESNLNDL

-58 RQIAQYV
+58 AQIAQHL
-65 AQIGANETTI
+65 ATIGANETTI
-75 KNLQDQVTSLTA
+75 KNLQDQVKSLTA
-87 DKNSLTT
+87 DKTSLTS

-105 IATLLDIPTE
+105 IATLLGIPTE
-115 GKTMDV
+115 GKDMDT
-121 LVKDISD
+121 LVADISN

-179 ELDEANAEIVEYEGK
+179 ELDEANAEIAEYEGK
-194 IESANTEIARYE
+194 IESANTEIAR
-206 GEIKSANAEIK
+206 
-217 KLEGEVGKLQA
+217 LEGEVGKLQA

-268 ENQGNVEGTDKA
+268 ENQGEVEGGST

-292 EPTEPEQPTDPVD
+292 PEQPTEEEQPTNPPASETNAKAEAYAKLTGNAKILADNGYQKGDLLVD
-305 PPVDD
+305 AFGDYHLKVGANCAD
-310 NNTETTKPVATA
+310 KVRTA
-322 LEQSIAKALKVD
+322 LGISADAMGTVPNRYYRDILSI
-334 GITSISNEG
+334 
-343 TTTYYGKTFYIVASC
+343 
-358 NDGNA
+358 NA
-363 VGNSLVADGYKYETD
+363 QQVAD
-378 YIFISGKLCVA
+378 LNA
-389 KQFNVEVINSL
+389 W
-400 LAEQ
+400 AEL

>member
-1 MSMKSMVTKSLC
+1 MGMKTMVTRGLAL
-13 VSMVGVVAVM
+13 SMVGVVAVM
-23 STANYKGD
+23 STANYKGN

-58 RQIAQYV
+58 AQIAQHL
-65 AQIGANETTI
+65 ATIGANETTI
-75 KNLQDQVTSLTA
+75 KNLQDQVKSLTA
-87 DKNSLTT
+87 DKTSLTS

-105 IATLLDIPTE
+105 IATLLGIPTE
-115 GKTMDV
+115 GKDMDT
-121 LVKDISD
+121 LVADISN

-194 IESANTEIARYE
+194 IESAN
-206 GEIKSANAEIK
+206 AEIK
-217 KLEGEVGKLQA
+217 RLEGEVGKLQA

-268 ENQGNVEGTDKA
+268 ENQGEVEGGST
-280 PEVIPGGGGTPE
+280 PEVIQPGGGTPE
-292 EPTEPEQPTDPVD
+292 PEQPTEEEQPTNPPASETNAKEQAYAKLTGTAKTLADNGYQKGDLYVD
-305 PPVDD
+305 ISGDYHLKVGA
-310 NNTETTKPVATA
+310 NNATA
-322 LEQSIAKALKVD
+322 MKTALGISADIMGTVPNRYYRDILSI
-334 GITSISNEG
+334 
-343 TTTYYGKTFYIVASC
+343 
-358 NDGNA
+358 NA
-363 VGNSLVADGYKYETD
+363 QQVAD
-378 YIFISGKLCVA
+378 LNA
-389 KQFNVEVINSL
+389 W
-400 LAEQ
+400 AEL

>member
-1 MSMKSMVTKSLC
+1 MGMKTMVTRGLA

-23 STANYKGD
+23 STANYKGN

-75 KNLQDQVTSLTA
+75 KNLQDQVKSLTA
-87 DKNSLTT
+87 DKTSLTS

-105 IATLLDIPTE
+105 IATLLGIPTE
-115 GKTMDV
+115 GKDMDT
-121 LVKDISD
+121 LVADISN

-157 VASMSRNELVVFI
+157 VASMTRNELVVFI

-194 IESANTEIARYE
+194 IESANTEIAR
-206 GEIKSANAEIK
+206 
-217 KLEGEVGKLQA
+217 LEGEVGKLQA

-268 ENQGNVEGTDKA
+268 ENQGEVE
-280 PEVIPGGGGTPE
+280 GGGTPE
-292 EPTEPEQPTDPVD
+292 VIQPGGGNTEPEQPTEEEQPTNPPASETNAKDEAYAKLTGNAKILADNGYQKGDLLVD
-305 PPVDD
+305 ASGDYHLKVTA
-310 NNTETTKPVATA
+310 NCVNARTA
-322 LEQSIAKALKVD
+322 L
-334 GITSISNEG
+334 GIS
-343 TTTYYGKTFYIVASC
+343 
-358 NDGNA
+358 
-363 VGNSLVADGYKYETD
+363 AD
-378 YIFISGKLCVA
+378 ISGQIPNRYYRDILNITAQQVSDLNA
-389 KQFNVEVINSL
+389 W
-400 LAEQ
+400 AEL

>member
-23 STANYKGD
+23 STAKYKGD

-194 IESANTEIARYE
+194 IESANTEIAR
-206 GEIKSANAEIK
+206 
-217 KLEGEVGKLQA
+217 LEGEVGKLQA

-237 AQYESDL
+237 AQYEADL

-280 PEVIPGGGGTPE
+280 PEVIVPGGGN
-292 EPTEPEQPTDPVD
+292 TEPEQPTNPPASETNAKDEAYAKLTGNAKILADNGYQKGDLLVD
-305 PPVDD
+305 AFGDYHLKVGASCAD
-310 NNTETTKPVATA
+310 KVRTA
-322 LEQSIAKALKVD
+322 L
-334 GITSISNEG
+334 GISADAMG
-343 TTTYYGKTFYIVASC
+343 TVPNRYYRDILNITAQQVS
-358 NDGNA
+358 DLNA
-363 VGNSLVADGYKYETD
+363 WANL
-378 YIFISGKLCVA
+378 
-389 KQFNVEVINSL
+389 
-400 LAEQ
+400 

>member
-1 MSMKSMVTKSLC
+1 MGMKTMVTRGLAL
-13 VSMVGVVAVM
+13 SMVGVVAVM
-23 STANYKGD
+23 STANYKGN

-58 RQIAQYV
+58 AQIAQHL
-65 AQIGANETTI
+65 ATIGANETTI
-75 KNLQDQVTSLTA
+75 KNLQDQVASLTA
-87 DKNSLTT
+87 DKTSLTS

-105 IATLLDIPTE
+105 IATLLGIPTE
-115 GKTMDV
+115 GKDMDT
-121 LVKDISD
+121 LVADISN

-179 ELDEANAEIVEYEGK
+179 ELDEANAEIAEYEGK
-194 IESANTEIARYE
+194 IESANTEIAR
-206 GEIKSANAEIK
+206 
-217 KLEGEVGKLQA
+217 LEGEVGKLQA

-268 ENQGNVEGTDKA
+268 KSDVELEGTDKA
-280 PEVIPGGGGTPE
+280 PEQTPIGGSTPTNP
-292 EPTEPEQPTDPVD
+292 PTEEQQPA
-305 PPVDD
+305 
-310 NNTETTKPVATA
+310 ETTKTA
-322 LEQSIAKALKVD
+322 EEQLTEKLGTDKFSKLK
-334 GITSISNEG
+334 TSLTRLANVNGCRNAQIL
-343 TTTYYGKTFYIVASC
+343 TA
-358 NDGNA
+358 NDGTELLGF
-363 VGNSLVADGYKYETD
+363 GNNPSGDKAIAYKNKETGNWNFRSDNVDLSGTIDEATVQLIANYFNNELV
-378 YIFISGKLCVA
+378 S
-389 KQFNVEVINSL
+389 Q
-400 LAEQ
+400 